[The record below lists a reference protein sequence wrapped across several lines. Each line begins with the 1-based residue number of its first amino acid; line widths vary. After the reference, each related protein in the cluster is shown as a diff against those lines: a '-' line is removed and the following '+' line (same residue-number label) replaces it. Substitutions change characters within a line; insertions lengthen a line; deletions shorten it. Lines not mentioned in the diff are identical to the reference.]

1 MNKPVRVILLDEA
14 DSEYKKL
21 NEIVGQQIKEGKEN
35 TEEIQL
41 LRSIKQKIEF
51 IKANPFYGDN
61 IAKGLIPKYYVVK
74 YNAKNL
80 WRAELI
86 NFWRMIYTI
95 KGDQV
100 EVICFVLDILSHKD
114 YDKKFG
120 YEKIERKLIHAKPSQ
135 FKSQAL
141 SSSACRPSR
150 TFLPQFLCIFRD
162 YR

>member
-21 NEIVGQQIKEGKEN
+21 NKKVGQQIKEGNDN
-35 TEEIQL
+35 TEESQL

-61 IAKGLIPKYYVVK
+61 ISKALIPKEYIVK

-80 WRAELI
+80 WRVELT
-86 NFWRMIYTI
+86 NYWRMLYTI

-100 EVICFVLDILSHKD
+100 EVICFILDIIDHKE

-120 YEKIERKLIHAKPSQ
+120 YKKK
-135 FKSQAL
+135 
-141 SSSACRPSR
+141 
-150 TFLPQFLCIFRD
+150 
-162 YR
+162 

>member
-21 NEIVGQQIKEGKEN
+21 NKKVGQQIKEGNDN
-35 TEEIQL
+35 TEESQL

-61 IAKGLIPKYYVVK
+61 ISKALIPKEYIVK

-80 WRAELI
+80 WRVELT
-86 NFWRMIYTI
+86 NYWRMLYTI
-95 KGDQV
+95 KGDQI
-100 EVICFVLDILSHKD
+100 EVICFILDIIDHKE

-120 YEKIERKLIHAKPSQ
+120 YRKK
-135 FKSQAL
+135 
-141 SSSACRPSR
+141 
-150 TFLPQFLCIFRD
+150 
-162 YR
+162 